1 MRDLYRLALKLL
13 TNFTYQNTENQLLIY
28 DYVRIIESFKGN
40 LLNTKDLLGE
50 VLKCKRNTEV
60 SVKIIEKIFLLMY
73 QRENPMERPQD
84 LAVIKNLLFDDDLK
98 FFYANQTTTIKMLL
112 ASKSLQKIFSSETS
126 WDLSNNSAK
135 SIKFF
140 STMIEIISWCS
151 IFNDYATQQARRMIP
166 YQVTIREMEKTTIL
180 LVKKAYLHFL
190 FYVFFMKSDN
200 IHRDLPDT
208 VLEDVLENI
217 VLADLAK
224 YKKYLDHLVT
234 LSLKGMYHPVTITK
248 IVAPNPRIE
257 ASQVKNKKVKS
268 SKRDSLSKEQAEAL
282 EY

>member
-1 MRDLYRLALKLL
+1 
-13 TNFTYQNTENQLLIY
+13 
-28 DYVRIIESFKGN
+28 
-40 LLNTKDLLGE
+40 
-50 VLKCKRNTEV
+50 
-60 SVKIIEKIFLLMY
+60 
-73 QRENPMERPQD
+73 
-84 LAVIKNLLFDDDLK
+84 
-98 FFYANQTTTIKMLL
+98 
-112 ASKSLQKIFSSETS
+112 
-126 WDLSNNSAK
+126 
-135 SIKFF
+135 
-140 STMIEIISWCS
+140 
-151 IFNDYATQQARRMIP
+151 
-166 YQVTIREMEKTTIL
+166 
-180 LVKKAYLHFL
+180 
-190 FYVFFMKSDN
+190 MKSDN